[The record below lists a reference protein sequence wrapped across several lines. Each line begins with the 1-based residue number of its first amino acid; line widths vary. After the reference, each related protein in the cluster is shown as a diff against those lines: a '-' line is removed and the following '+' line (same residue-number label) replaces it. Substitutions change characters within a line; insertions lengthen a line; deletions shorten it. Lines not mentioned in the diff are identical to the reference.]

1 MLWRARMSSSEEGS
15 TLGNIAYMVH
25 DLADAAVA
33 RRVRMLRAGGATVR
47 LAGFHR
53 RGAPASVEGVPVLDL
68 GRTADARL
76 GQRAAAVARH
86 LLRPASAK
94 RAVRDADTVIARN
107 LEALAIAVRVAAPGQ
122 RIVYECLDIHRL
134 LTANG
139 AAGALMRALE
149 RHLLKRA
156 ALVLTSSPAFEREY
170 FVGRQRYR
178 VPIRI
183 EENKVLALDDAPD
196 RRVTSKHPEGPP
208 WRIGWFGMLRC
219 RRSLAILRQL
229 VRKANG
235 RVEVVVAGVPS
246 LVEFDDFHRDV
257 ADTAGLSYLG
267 PYTAADLPRL
277 YGDVHFAWAVDYFE
291 EGQNSAWLLPNRLY
305 ESLARGVVPI
315 ALARVE
321 TGRWLAAYDAGL
333 LLNDPAAELEAVLAS
348 LDRDRFA
355 ALAAAVARV
364 PEAAIVT
371 TPADGVALT
380 RAVLGE
386 AV

>member
-1 MLWRARMSSSEEGS
+1 MLGRARPSSAEEG
-15 TLGNIAYMVH
+15 TRLANIAYLVH

-33 RRVRMLRAGGATVR
+33 RRVRMLRTGGATVS

-53 RGAPASVEGVPVLDL
+53 REAPPSVEEVLAVNL
-68 GRTADARL
+68 GQTADARL
-76 GQRAAAVARH
+76 KQRVAAVARH

-107 LEALAIAVRVAAPGQ
+107 LEALGIAVRVAAPGQ

-134 LTANG
+134 LTADG

-149 RHLLKRA
+149 RRLLNRA

-170 FVGRQRYR
+170 FVGRQHYR
-178 VPIRI
+178 IPIRI
-183 EENKVLALDDAPD
+183 EENKVFALDNSLE
-196 RRVTSKHPEGPP
+196 RRVASRLSKGPP

-219 RRSLAILRQL
+219 RRSLAVLRRL
-229 VRKANG
+229 VREANG
-235 RVEVVVAGVPS
+235 RVEAVVAGVPS

-257 ADTAGLSYLG
+257 ADTPGLSYLG
-267 PYTAADLPRL
+267 PYTAADLARL
-277 YGDVHFAWAVDYFE
+277 YGDVHFAWAIDYFE

-305 ESLARGVVPI
+305 ESLAHGTVPI
-315 ALARVE
+315 ALAGVE
-321 TGRWLAAYDAGL
+321 TGRWLAAQGAGL
-333 LLNDPAAELEAVLAS
+333 LLDDPAADLGAVFAS

-364 PEAAIVT
+364 PESAVT
-371 TPADGVALT
+371 TTRADCVALT

-386 AV
+386 AA

>member
-1 MLWRARMSSSEEGS
+1 MGR
-15 TLGNIAYMVH
+15 IAYLVH

-33 RRVRMLRAGGATVR
+33 RRIRMLHAGGATVS

-53 RGAPASVEGVPVLDL
+53 RGALASVEGVPVLDL

-76 GQRAAAVARH
+76 EQRAAAVARH

-94 RAVRDADTVIARN
+94 RAVRDADVVIARN
-107 LEALAIAVRVAAPGQ
+107 LEALAIAVRVAARGQ

-134 LTANG
+134 LTADG
-139 AAGALMRALE
+139 TAGVMMRALE
-149 RHLLKRA
+149 RRLLQRA

-183 EENKVLALDDAPD
+183 EENKVLALDDSLD
-196 RRVTSKHPEGPP
+196 RRAASRLSEGPP

-219 RRSLAILRQL
+219 RRSLAILRRL
-229 VRKANG
+229 VREADG

-246 LVEFDDFHRDV
+246 LVEFDGFHRDV
-257 ADTAGLSYLG
+257 ADTPGLSYLG

-277 YGDVHFAWAVDYFE
+277 YGNVTFAWAIDYFE

-305 ESLARGVVPI
+305 ESLAHGVVPI
-315 ALARVE
+315 ALAGVE
-321 TGRWLAAYDAGL
+321 TGRWLAAHGVGL
-333 LLNDPAAELEAVLAS
+333 LLDDPAAELEAVLAV
-348 LDRDRFA
+348 LDRARFA

-371 TPADGVALT
+371 TRADCAALT

-386 AV
+386 AA